1 MWQQGDADVCAHE
14 SIQQCSNT
22 KTKNMKETWSKL
34 MALGVFCYTERHDS
48 NKDQTAFLWFRKKAN
63 LHNRLFSLNMP
74 MLCFFGFNPVL
85 ICMQLLTSEM
95 TGDTFRL
102 FRWMLCAGVWTPH
115 DFIWL
120 KMQRLKVH
128 SEAQL
133 AQSAP
138 TDFSLCSQVSLLL
151 MVLRSSY
158 NIKHREVTD
167 IVTWCYINTL
177 RADLDL

>member
-34 MALGVFCYTERHDS
+34 VALGVFCYTERHDS
-48 NKDQTAFLWFRKKAN
+48 NKDETAFLWFRKKAN

-95 TGDTFRL
+95 MGDTFRL
-102 FRWMLCAGVWTPH
+102 FRWMLCAGVWTDSLWFHLAEDAKVESSFRGPARSVCTH
-115 DFIWL
+115 
-120 KMQRLKVH
+120 RLQSLH
-128 SEAQL
+128 SGF
-133 AQSAP
+133 SAFNGF
-138 TDFSLCSQVSLLL
+138 TLLIQYKAPWGDWHSDL
-151 MVLRSSY
+151 VLY
-158 NIKHREVTD
+158 KYT
-167 IVTWCYINTL
+167 
-177 RADLDL
+177 